1 MTQEIKLKSR
11 FTPYILALKKESSLP
26 HELLKAIGDALYFE
40 MKKRGLWDNSPSWLG
55 YGGERWQKDSDE
67 FNQLVERFCYKS
79 IFTRLNSLQARVKKG
94 QNIDIFVIKNIGYDL
109 SRVQRSYDPIG
120 YAVYENLSFA
130 IMRLVDVGIIKL
142 CHHLKNW
149 KTKIHQ
155 YELLAFASCHPII
168 IADEKSMS
176 EAIKKSFFADIRFL
190 IKLAKKDKQLEK
202 PLCEKICQLRQSNI
216 NGFQF
221 YSLIEPVKKE
231 VRSLTDNRR
240 TSYQIDNNEINRD
253 DKDREIN
260 SDDEETEPDELKG
273 IGQQL
278 EDSEINPD
286 DEETEP
292 DEQEM
297 ASEEEFVM
305 LSEPDK
311 IYLDDFCDEI
321 RAAIKNLK
329 KYRLRRKRFY
339 AILKIR
345 QEAIEQQITPLS
357 LEELARR
364 LGVFVNIEERKPEE
378 WARRLGVSIDE
389 FKQAQQQTQLLEEQ
403 AACLGISAG
412 KLNEVIKK
420 PFSTEEIANI
430 LDVPIEELQKAI
442 EQNVELPSQ
451 EKLRKL
457 LKCSIGTINADMK
470 ILRDL
475 AERVKKERDW
485 GEATLY
491 LVAKMLQ

>member
-11 FTPYILALKKESSLP
+11 FTPYILALKKESFPP

-79 IFTRLNSLQARVKKG
+79 ILTRLNSLQARVKKG
-94 QNIDIFVIKNIGYDL
+94 QNIDIFVIKNIGHDL
-109 SRVQRSYDPIG
+109 SREQRSYDPIG

-149 KTKIHQ
+149 KTKIHN

-190 IKLAKKDKQLEK
+190 RKLAKKDKQLEK

-297 ASEEEFVM
+297 ASKGEFVM

-329 KYRLRRKRFY
+329 KYRLRRKLFY
-339 AILKIR
+339 AILKER
-345 QEAIEQQITPLS
+345 QEVIKQQITPLS

-364 LGVFVNIEERKPEE
+364 FRVSVNIEE
-378 WARRLGVSIDE
+378 WARRLGVSVDE
-389 FKQAQQQTQLLEEQ
+389 FKQAQQQTQSLEKQ
-403 AACLGISAG
+403 AACQ
-412 KLNEVIKK
+412 LNEVIKK
-420 PFSTEEIANI
+420 PFSTKEIANI
-430 LDVPIEELQKAI
+430 LDVPVEELQKAI

-485 GEATLY
+485 GKATLDW
-491 LVAKMLQ
+491 VAKMLQ